1 MGGSVDEGAR
11 VNPEAIRKLVVG
23 MVPAAESARVEATR
37 DRKAVYFIC
46 TIGGKAVCA
55 FAEVV
60 SIWLGSR
67 TDEQI
72 AVVLAQQLDP
82 AA

>member
-1 MGGSVDEGAR
+1 M
-11 VNPEAIRKLVVG
+11 NPEAIRKLVVG
-23 MVPAAESARVEATR
+23 MVPAAESARVETTR
-37 DRKAVYFIC
+37 DRMAVYFIC

-55 FAEVV
+55 FSEVV

-72 AVVLAQQLDP
+72 AVVLAHQLDDP
-82 AA
+82 AG